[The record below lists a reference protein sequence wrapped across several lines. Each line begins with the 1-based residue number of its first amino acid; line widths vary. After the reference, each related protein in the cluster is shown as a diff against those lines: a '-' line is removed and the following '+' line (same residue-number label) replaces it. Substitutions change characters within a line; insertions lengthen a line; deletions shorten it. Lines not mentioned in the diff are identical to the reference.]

1 MFNLSR
7 VQYNDH
13 INIHL
18 GIRPFRCK
26 KCNKCYNNRGAYHNH
41 MRIHGNERL
50 YICPLCKSDFLWEAS
65 LKWHLNVHKNKGE
78 ITAQMARQMYEGTM
92 NVVRLKKKQLKITA
106 QQKKENHT
114 SHPIKKTSPPNFPPY
129 NCYKQQC
136 TINKYDYGEKNP
148 TNCELPRRNAI
159 KNSYDYENTENDKY
173 WMDEANAIHTNTEE
187 CFSQLANGSTNTKL
201 NPKRP
206 FQEGTNY
213 LYQNYYHDQNNIAAP
228 ANKSL
233 YNDTTEQFNY
243 EGKNF
248 LSIDGTD
255 NQERYLKPGG
265 NYSIHQFDEKDCFF
279 ESINQNECPAK
290 ANRQVSSLVDKE
302 SEEKDLLALAMEI
315 LYETVP
321 RETKCEEKENFPTMD
336 NANNIKCSE
345 KDWGNNIIQQS
356 VETNCPFESKCPKQ
370 LYKTS
375 TAVNSHIPPYNNDNV
390 SQEDHRHQY
399 NIENEKHQDVATNN
413 YIQIKNENMDITY
426 QNGFN
431 AEIQRCHNTSLNNKQ
446 ENKAWITSAMEVLY
460 NIKAE
465 DYKANTNFA
474 TLDNGESIHEISE
487 YYKTPK
493 QDTEYHFQNFHEQ
506 PSGSLHLNEE
516 FQTEYSPNF
525 DRIYDNSMTK
535 KFHQIPPNMTTQQ
548 HLHSQHPQQLFHDTF
563 AKQYNLQNTNAP
575 CSTTDHAYNT
585 NYGYYQQNLQQG
597 AFNQQFIPQPEGNPY
612 YENNL
617 QAVYANKTVDP
628 LSNYWQ
634 PQISSPQGT
643 FSQQFIPQPEE
654 RTSRFKPLL
663 SFRLLSNKRSPTVME
678 FSENECLHVY
688 VLSVIIKV

>member
-1 MFNLSR
+1 M
-7 VQYNDH
+7 
-13 INIHL
+13 
-18 GIRPFRCK
+18 
-26 KCNKCYNNRGAYHNH
+26 
-41 MRIHGNERL
+41 
-50 YICPLCKSDFLWEAS
+50 YII
-65 LKWHLNVHKNKGE
+65 VHC
-78 ITAQMARQMYEGTM
+78 R
-92 NVVRLKKKQLKITA
+92 
-106 QQKKENHT
+106 
-114 SHPIKKTSPPNFPPY
+114 SPPNFPPY

-213 LYQNYYHDQNNIAAP
+213 LYQNYYHEQNNIAAP

-356 VETNCPFESKCPKQ
+356 VETNCPFES
-370 LYKTS
+370 
-375 TAVNSHIPPYNNDNV
+375 
-390 SQEDHRHQY
+390 
-399 NIENEKHQDVATNN
+399 
-413 YIQIKNENMDITY
+413 
-426 QNGFN
+426 
-431 AEIQRCHNTSLNNKQ
+431 
-446 ENKAWITSAMEVLY
+446 
-460 NIKAE
+460 
-465 DYKANTNFA
+465 
-474 TLDNGESIHEISE
+474 
-487 YYKTPK
+487 
-493 QDTEYHFQNFHEQ
+493 FHEQ

-643 FSQQFIPQPEE
+643 FSQQFIPQPEGNPYYENNLQAVYANKTVDPLPNYWQHQISAPQGTFSQQFIPQQE
-654 RTSRFKPLL
+654 RNPYYENNLQAVYGNKTVDP
-663 SFRLLSNKRSPTVME
+663 LSNYWQHQISSPQGTFNQQFIPQPEGNPYYVNNLQAVYANETVDP
-678 FSENECLHVY
+678 
-688 VLSVIIKV
+688 LSNYWQPQIGERY